1 MMRKLRALWIRLC
14 GLIGARRDEDDFAA
28 ELESHVAMHTEDG
41 IRAGLSPEEARRQA
55 LIRLGGEEQTRQ
67 AYRERRTLPWLENL
81 GRDLRYAL
89 RQLRKSP
96 GFALLAIGT
105 LALGVGANTA
115 IFTVIESVLLRP
127 LPYAHADRLIF
138 IGPKTD
144 TPHFQ
149 PTSWLNYHDIRS
161 QSRLLKD
168 VAGYSEDL
176 SVVENADGLQNVV
189 APRVTPNLFSML
201 GTRPLLGRAFTE
213 AEGVTGGP
221 SVVMLSEELWR
232 QSFHE
237 DRSIVGQSI
246 KVSGA
251 LHTVVGVMP
260 ASFQFPH
267 EMGPDIRKGIWLP
280 LQPSQE
286 MLSDR
291 GYQFF
296 SIVGELAP
304 GVTRVQEQQELDAI
318 AAHIS
323 GTATVTKDTNLFRA
337 SPYQELLT
345 GSVRPVLYAL
355 FAAVALVLLIACAN
369 VSHLMIARCLGRQ
382 QEFAVRSALGAG
394 RWRLARQMLWEG
406 MLLSL
411 LGCGAGVILAQ
422 LALRLAR
429 KLPDG
434 TIPNANAIGFH
445 WTVVLALAAIAMV
458 TTVLSS
464 LLPALLVARSDPQAA
479 LQAASRG
486 TGPRTVSGKLTG
498 WLVAGEVALSTL
510 LLVGTG
516 LLFHTLWNLQQSQLG
531 FETDRVTTFSAT
543 PEDAAGF
550 SNLAVSDETQAAPAS
565 VATLIYQPVLERIRQ
580 MPGVTSAAL
589 ITTPPLSSKGVQGSF
604 RIIGQPTN
612 SRGQTA
618 LFSAVSGDY
627 ARTMGTPVL
636 RGRMVNDGDVL
647 STPLVVVVNEALAK
661 KYFADKDPLGKD
673 ISLAGLDPRM
683 VKPYTIAGVLADQ
696 VEGKVGGEVLPLIL
710 LPQQQI
716 PTESLFYQALLKTGV
731 SFVVKTRGD
740 IPVVSAMRSIFQKSA
755 PGFALENFQTMQDA
769 VDESTFSR
777 RLALYLVG
785 SFAGL
790 AVAMVIAGLYGVLS
804 QFVSY
809 RRHEIGVRMA
819 LGASRRSVARLVLRQ
834 GAMLIG
840 TGLAAGLLLALA
852 AGRLIEGFL
861 YQVQPLDAWTY
872 LFAALLLTCIG
883 LIATLIPAQR
893 AAAIEPMQ
901 ALRTE

>member
-1 MMRKLRALWIRLC
+1 MRQLRALWIRLR

-41 IRAGLSPEEARRQA
+41 IRTGLSPTEARRQA
-55 LIRLGGEEQTRQ
+55 LIRLGGAEQTRQ
-67 AYRERRTLPWLENL
+67 AYRERHTLPWLENSL
-81 GRDLRYAL
+81 RDVRYAL

-96 GFALLAIGT
+96 GFALLAIVT

-115 IFTVIESVLLRP
+115 IFTVIESVLMRP
-127 LPYAHADRLIF
+127 LPYAHADRLLY
-138 IGPKTD
+138 IGPKID
-144 TPHFQ
+144 TPGFYQ
-149 PTSWLNYHDIRS
+149 TSWLNYRDIRS
-161 QSRLLKD
+161 QSRLLKN

-176 SVVENADGLQNVV
+176 SVVESADGPQNVV
-189 APRVTPNLFSML
+189 APRITPSLFSML

-232 QSFHE
+232 QNFHA
-237 DRSIVGQSI
+237 DRNIVGRPV
-246 KVSGA
+246 KVGGT

-260 ASFQFPH
+260 ASFQFPD

-286 MLSDR
+286 MLTER

-304 GVTRVQEQQELDAI
+304 GVTRAQAQQELDAI

-323 GTATVTKDTNLFRA
+323 GATTITKNTNLFRA
-337 SPYQELLT
+337 TPYQELLT

-422 LALRLAR
+422 LALRLVR

-434 TIPNANAIGFH
+434 TIPSADSIGLH
-445 WTVVLALAAIAMV
+445 WTVVLALAAIAIV

-486 TGPRTVSGKLTG
+486 VGPRTVSGKLTG
-498 WLVAGEVALSTL
+498 WLVMGEVALSTL

-516 LLFHTLWNLQQSQLG
+516 LLFHTLWNLEESQLG
-531 FETDRVTTFSAT
+531 FDTDRVTTFSAT

-550 SNLAVSDETQAAPAS
+550 SNMAVSDETQGAPAS
-565 VATLIYQPVLERIRQ
+565 VATLVYQPVLERIRHT
-580 MPGVTSAAL
+580 PGVQSAAL
-589 ITTPPLSSKGVQGSF
+589 ITALPLTGFDLKSSF
-604 RIIGQPTN
+604 EILGQAKDPAN
-612 SRGQTA
+612 EAQARV
-618 LFSAVSGDY
+618 SAVSSDY
-627 ARTMGTPVL
+627 ARAMGTPVL
-636 RGRMVNDGDVL
+636 RGRMIGDEDV
-647 STPLVVVVNEALAK
+647 STAPFVTVINQAFEK
-661 KYFADKDPLGKD
+661 KYFAGKDPVGKQLNLGGKD
-673 ISLAGLDPRM
+673 TGMI
-683 VKPYTIAGVLADQ
+683 KPYTIIGVLADQ
-696 VEGKVGGEVLPLIL
+696 VDNKVGSPAIPLIL

-716 PTESLFYQALLKTGV
+716 PTTSLFYQALLKTTV
-731 SFVVKTRGD
+731 SFVVKTGAE
-740 IPVVSAMRSIFQKSA
+740 IPVAAEMQSVFHQAA
-755 PGFALENFQTMQDA
+755 PGFALDDFQTMRSL
-769 VDESTFSR
+769 VDKNTFSHK
-777 RLALYLVG
+777 LGLYLVAL
-785 SFAGL
+785 FAGL

-819 LGASRRSVARLVLRQ
+819 LGASRSSVARLVLRQ

-840 TGLAAGLLLALA
+840 AGLVAGLLLALA
-852 AGRLIEGFL
+852 AGRLIKGFL
-861 YQVQPLDAWTY
+861 YHVQPLDLWTY
-872 LFAALLLTCIG
+872 LFAVLLLTCVG
-883 LIATLIPAQR
+883 LIATLIPARR
-893 AAAIEPMQ
+893 ASSIEPMR
-901 ALRTE
+901 ALRAE